1 MSQSTLRCDIVLAVC
16 ALGVVAAALALGQIA
31 TYPNL
36 GWYTGL
42 TKPSFS
48 PPNWVFAPVW
58 TTLWVDGV
66 RAVAPAAAPGW
77 QGRIVTQLT
86 STRRPRRWES
96 SSGA

>member
-1 MSQSTLRCDIVLAVC
+1 MSQSTLLRDIVLAC
-16 ALGVVAAALALGQIA
+16 AVGVVAAALALGQI
-31 TYPNL
+31 
-36 GWYTGL
+36 